1 MHPRSFALLFATALS
16 SSAFFTANT
25 ASAAESVTLHTAF
38 FGTQSRYGC
47 TQYSAAFDIV
57 TTPFGHDKAV
67 FVHLKESDGAWID
80 LPATFVEAIPGD
92 RELWRA
98 STIYGQGA
106 CPTAKVAPD
115 TFEVAIRVNT
125 ASGDAWDNNGGNNY
139 SASKASGGFL
149 GGTNIALAAMS
160 LYIAPEGG
168 RVFLAEAFVR
178 NLAPTKDV
186 DVVYSLDGWQSV
198 ETAPLSYVNP
208 YILGYGS
215 YASPNSN
222 GIEVWG
228 RPTVTFPSGCIDF
241 AIRYRVGGTEYWEN
255 NFGRNYRLCAP

>member
-1 MHPRSFALLFATALS
+1 MYHRFLAPLFAIALS
-16 SSAFFTANT
+16 LTAFFAAST
-25 ASAAESVTLHTAF
+25 ASAESVNLHSAF

-47 TQYSAAFDIV
+47 TQYSATFDIL
-57 TTPFGHDKAV
+57 TTPFAHEKAV

-80 LPATFVEAIPGD
+80 LPATFVETIPGD

-98 STIYGQGA
+98 SIIYGQGA
-106 CPTAKVAPD
+106 CPTAKAAPEA
-115 TFEVAIRVNT
+115 FEAAIRVNT
-125 ASGDAWDNNGGNNY
+125 ASGDTWDNNGGNNY
-139 SASKASGGFL
+139 SAAKASGAFL
-149 GGTNIALAAMS
+149 VDTNIAVAGMS

-168 RVFLAEAFVR
+168 RVFWADAFVR
-178 NLAPTKDV
+178 NLALTKNV
-186 DVVYSLDGWQSV
+186 DVVYSLDGWQTV
-198 ETAPLSYVNP
+198 QTAPLSYVNP

-228 RPTVTFPSGCIDF
+228 RPAVTFPSGCIDF
-241 AIRYRVGGTEYWEN
+241 AIRYRVSGEEFWEN